1 MLEEVEIL
9 LMDIIGVL
17 SSQIHDF
24 TTFCEWLNE
33 VILAQAEHAS
43 FSPSLDWILLRSIRI
58 KVRVRKLGEKH
69 ECQNF
74 PNEILRK
81 KDDGGQII

>member
-1 MLEEVEIL
+1 VLEEIEIL

-43 FSPSLDWILLRSIRI
+43 FSSSLTWILLRS
-58 KVRVRKLGEKH
+58 
-69 ECQNF
+69 
-74 PNEILRK
+74 
-81 KDDGGQII
+81 